1 MKIEEILQL
10 GKMGYTKEE
19 IQQME
24 TGNQEPE
31 QKDADP
37 KLDPAEQESK
47 QEPASQEP
55 AAAAPAAQDEK
66 PEVKQDPAIMQRM
79 ESIEKQLQAL
89 VRTMQAD
96 NVKKD
101 SFGNPAENIEQQADK
116 ALAALIQPH
125 ETE

>member
-24 TGNQEPE
+24 TGSQE
-31 QKDADP
+31 QKAADP
-37 KLDPAEQESK
+37 EPDPAEQEPK
-47 QEPASQEP
+47 QEPASKEP
-55 AAAAPAAQDEK
+55 AAAAPAAQDDK
-66 PEVKQDPAIMQRM
+66 PEVKPDPAIMQRM
-79 ESIEKQLQAL
+79 DSIEKQLQAL
-89 VRTMQAD
+89 VRTMQAE

>member
-10 GKMGYTKEE
+10 GRMGYTKEE

-24 TGNQEPE
+24 TGNQVPE
-31 QKDADP
+31 TTDP
-37 KLDPAEQESK
+37 QPDPAEQEPK

-55 AAAAPAAQDEK
+55 AAAAQDEK
-66 PEVKQDPAIMQRM
+66 PEEKQDPAIMQRM
-79 ESIEKQLQAL
+79 DSIEKQLQAL
-89 VRTMQAD
+89 VRTMQAE